1 MSNIN
6 STDILKE
13 IAIYTE
19 VDQLGLIAAIVG
31 DLNKKADA
39 IKAALKADP
48 STTSVDGEFYRA
60 SISRSERFTTDWHA
74 IAEKF
79 EPSRQLVTAH
89 TTSTEVVT
97 VRVGARLAKAA

>member
-1 MSNIN
+1 MTQATAKTFLN
-6 STDILKE
+6 DI
-13 IAIYTE
+13 AVYTA
-19 VDQLGLIAAIVG
+19 VDQLGFIAAQVAE
-31 DLNKKADA
+31 LTKRADS
-39 IKAALKADP
+39 IKANLKASGID
-48 STTSVDGEFYRA
+48 SVEGEFYRA